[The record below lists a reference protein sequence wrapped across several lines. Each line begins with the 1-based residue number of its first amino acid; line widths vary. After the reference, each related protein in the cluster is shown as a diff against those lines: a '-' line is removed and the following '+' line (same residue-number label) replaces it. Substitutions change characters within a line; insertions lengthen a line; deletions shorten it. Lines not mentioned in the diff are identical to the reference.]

1 VLGRP
6 ARGLAACALVAVAA
20 GCGVASGSGAEGG
33 ADGKLRV
40 VATTTQVADFARQ
53 VGGDRAEVTG
63 VLKPNVDPHDYEP
76 SPADLTTM
84 NRAQVLVEN
93 GVGVEHWLA
102 GAIDSSGY
110 SGPVVDASRGV
121 RLREGDGE
129 EPAGEHS
136 GNKHDVAGQD
146 SEADPHIWQDPQNAK
161 IMVADIREAFV
172 AADPPDADVYRR
184 NASAYLAQLDQ
195 LDADVRRQIETI
207 PPDRRRVVT
216 DHDSLGYYFDR
227 YGLTFVGSVIP
238 SFDTSAELSG
248 HQLADLVAEIRAE
261 RVPAVFA
268 QASLPPRTAETV
280 ASEAGV
286 KVVAGPDALYGDT
299 LGPQGSAGAKYLDM
313 VRHNTT
319 TIVTALR

>member
-1 VLGRP
+1 MFGR
-6 ARGLAACALVAVAA
+6 AGRVLAACALATVAA
-20 GCGVASGSGAEGG
+20 ACGVASGSGAEAG
-33 ADGKLRV
+33 ADGRLRV

-84 NRAQVLVEN
+84 HSAQVLVEN
-93 GVGVEHWLA
+93 GVGVERWLA

-110 SGPVVDASRGV
+110 SGPVVDASSGV
-121 RLREGDGE
+121 RLRAGDGE
-129 EPAGEHS
+129 DAES
-136 GNKHDVAGQD
+136 GH
-146 SEADPHIWQDPQNAK
+146 SEADPHIWQDPRNAK
-161 IMVADIREAFV
+161 IMVADIRDAFV
-172 AADPPDADVYRR
+172 AADPADAEVFRR
-184 NASAYLAQLDQ
+184 NAAAYLDQLDQ
-195 LDADVRRQIETI
+195 LDADVQREIDSI

-216 DHDSLGYYFDR
+216 DHDALGYYFDR
-227 YGLTFVGSVIP
+227 YGLAFVGSVIP

-248 HQLADLVAEIRAE
+248 HQLADLVAKIRAQ

-286 KVVAGPDALYGDT
+286 QVVAGPDALYGDT
-299 LGPQGSAGAKYLDM
+299 LGPEGSAGATYLGM
-313 VRHNTT
+313 VRHNTA
-319 TIVTALR
+319 TIVAALR